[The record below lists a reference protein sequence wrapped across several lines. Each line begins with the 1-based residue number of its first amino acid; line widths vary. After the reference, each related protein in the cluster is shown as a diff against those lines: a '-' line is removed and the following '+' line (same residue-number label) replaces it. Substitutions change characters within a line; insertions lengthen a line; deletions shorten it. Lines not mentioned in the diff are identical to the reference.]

1 MNKTAKLVDALLDG
15 EPSMSEK
22 ALIADGMDWVRL
34 HTVLVFMVVFV
45 GFFCQYLTPFCSI
58 THTGSMLVAN
68 QESTN
73 KTFSKYVN
81 GISLGLIALFF
92 LVCDVCLTSN

>member
-45 GFFCQYLTPFCSI
+45 GFFCQYLTPFAQFHKLDPCLWP
-58 THTGSMLVAN
+58 TKFHT
-68 QESTN
+68 T
-73 KTFSKYVN
+73 KYSH
-81 GISLGLIALFF
+81 SL
-92 LVCDVCLTSN
+92 